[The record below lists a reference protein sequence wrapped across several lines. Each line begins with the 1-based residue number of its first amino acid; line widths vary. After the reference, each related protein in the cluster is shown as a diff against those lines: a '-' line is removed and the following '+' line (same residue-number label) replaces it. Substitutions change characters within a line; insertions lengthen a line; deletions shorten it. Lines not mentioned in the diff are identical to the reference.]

1 VTQNEVTQNEV
12 TQNEVTQNEVTQN
25 EVVSDAKPQKNEKGE
40 KYYFF
45 CNNHLNKP

>member
-12 TQNEVTQNEVTQN
+12 VN
-25 EVVSDAKPQKNEKGE
+25 EVVSDAKPQKNEKSE

-45 CNNHLNKP
+45 RNNHLNKP